1 MKNNIVKLALLF
13 SVSFAGGVMAAG
25 DITVFQENKK
35 FAQEAVTI
43 KPGQTI
49 TFANKDPFTHNVFSL
64 TPGMSFE
71 LKTQK
76 PGESSDVKFD
86 KVGEADVRCAIHPQ
100 MKMKVKVQ

>member
-1 MKNNIVKLALLF
+1 MKKDILGLALLF
-13 SVSFAGGVMAAG
+13 SASFAGGVWAAG
-25 DITVFQENKK
+25 DVTVFQENKK

-43 KPGQTI
+43 KAGQTV
-49 TFANKDPFTHNVFSL
+49 TFSNKDPFTHNVFSS

-86 KVGEADVRCAIHPQ
+86 KAGEADVRCAIHPQ